1 MFIEHQYQ
9 YRNSLEPI
17 FLSYRTVATLFQD
30 LDLCRVDTLQYFYSI
45 KTKMIYY
52 NKILIVNHKK
62 MFLLVDKIILK
73 FNQRN

>member
-1 MFIEHQYQ
+1 
-9 YRNSLEPI
+9 
-17 FLSYRTVATLFQD
+17 
-30 LDLCRVDTLQYFYSI
+30 
-45 KTKMIYY
+45 MIYY

>member
-30 LDLCRVDTLQYFYSI
+30 LDLCRVDTLQYFYSHR
-45 KTKMIYY
+45 
-52 NKILIVNHKK
+52 NENDIL
-62 MFLLVDKIILK
+62 
-73 FNQRN
+73 